1 MCIIFNSLK
10 SYKPLLQQYI
20 FLLIKCIIFKGTGF
34 FFFFGFLVSRSQ
46 TTKQILKKRL
56 YFMVS
61 ILHVRLT
68 VKVGILTE
76 KTEYQA
82 YLKHSLK
89 MTPKWL
95 NSLNKGH
102 VLFDPTSNKL
112 LLISE

>member
-1 MCIIFNSLK
+1 MK

-34 FFFFGFLVSRSQ
+34 FFFGFLFSRSQ
-46 TTKQILKKRL
+46 TTKQILKNRL

-76 KTEYQA
+76 KTKYQA
-82 YLKHSLK
+82 YLQHSLK
-89 MTPKWL
+89 MTPK
-95 NSLNKGH
+95 
-102 VLFDPTSNKL
+102 
-112 LLISE
+112 